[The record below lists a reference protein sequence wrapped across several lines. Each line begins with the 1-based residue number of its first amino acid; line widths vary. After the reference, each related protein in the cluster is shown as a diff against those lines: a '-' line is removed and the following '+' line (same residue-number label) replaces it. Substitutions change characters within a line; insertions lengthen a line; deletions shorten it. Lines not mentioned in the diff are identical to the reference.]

1 MVLERDTYKALED
14 IVGADN
20 ISEEPA
26 ILDAYAFQW
35 GAASLTGKLFAPRY
49 EAIALP
55 GSTEEVHAIVKACNK
70 FKIKFKALSTGWGY
84 FNSPGSEGGIQIDL
98 RRMNKILEINEKA
111 MYAVVEPYVISAQL
125 QAELMKRGLTCN
137 VIGAGANTSA
147 LPLTA
152 LMGCG
157 PTSVSTSYGNRNIL
171 GVEWVLPN
179 GEILRLGSLGSG
191 AGWFCGDGPGPSLR
205 GIIRGYK
212 TPLGG
217 LGVFTKAATK
227 VYHWPGTEA
236 VPMEGASPNYTAKL
250 PETFAAH
257 YIIFPSWDK
266 LTEAGYRIGESEIA
280 LAFVK
285 LSPWM
290 IAQNL
295 AEDTRAGV
303 QLFSEIRS
311 LTLPK
316 GPSVLVIIGAQSQR
330 EFDYKEKVLRRVTSE
345 TGGEFLSLVEKDP
358 TIQRR
363 LIWHIVRGT
372 ASAREIF
379 RPMVLN
385 TAAFGACDSWE
396 FAIHEAVEGAELK
409 EKYIDAGLIVDDGA
423 DNGWGVMYEHGHM
436 GHMDQIVLGDP
447 TNPTAGKGLRGF
459 VDESWQI
466 CLEKACGW
474 PQTVMGD
481 KANDLFGPRT
491 SNYHVWARKIKKAF
505 DPNGVSES
513 THYITAQ
520 EFPEGPAGQEERP
533 DERPPGTG

>member
-1 MVLERDTYKALED
+1 MVLERDTYKELED

-35 GAASLTGKLFAPRY
+35 GAASLTGKLFAHRY
-49 EAIALP
+49 EAIVLP
-55 GSTEEVHAIVKACNK
+55 GSTEEVQAIVKACNMR
-70 FKIKFKALSTGWGY
+70 KIKFKALSTGWGY

-137 VIGAGANTSA
+137 IIGAGANTSA

-171 GVEWVLPN
+171 AVEWVLPN

-205 GIIRGYK
+205 GIMRGYK

-227 VYHWPGTEA
+227 IYHWPGPEFVA
-236 VPMEGASPNYTAKL
+236 IEGASPNYTAKL
-250 PETFAAH
+250 PETFATH

-266 LTEAGYRIGESEIA
+266 LTEAGYKIGESEIA

-303 QLFSEIRS
+303 QLFSVIRS

-330 EFDYKEKVLRRVTSE
+330 EFDYKGKVLRRITSE
-345 TGGEFLSLVEKDP
+345 TGGEFLSLIEEDL